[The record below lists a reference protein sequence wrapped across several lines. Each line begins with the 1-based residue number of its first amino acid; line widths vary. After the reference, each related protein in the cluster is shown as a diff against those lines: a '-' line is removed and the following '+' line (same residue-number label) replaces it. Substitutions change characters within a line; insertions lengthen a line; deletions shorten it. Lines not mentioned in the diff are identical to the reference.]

1 MPSPSVVKLDHRTF
15 AVVPQIANAVT
26 TIDGYVFV
34 GMPYYNP
41 DESQPSAV
49 GCWLKLLS
57 DPNYASKPPVTSI
70 SVDVEVS
77 GSVEEPSILDES
89 DDPWGRELIG

>member
-1 MPSPSVVKLDHRTF
+1 MSVLKLDHRTY
-15 AVVPQIANAVT
+15 AAIPQLANAVT

-49 GCWLKLLS
+49 GCWLKLLA
-57 DPNYASKPPVTSI
+57 DPGYASLPPVTSV
-70 SVDVEVS
+70 SVDAEVS
-77 GSVEEPSILDES
+77 GTVEEDY
-89 DDPWGRELIG
+89 DPVEEEWPTTY